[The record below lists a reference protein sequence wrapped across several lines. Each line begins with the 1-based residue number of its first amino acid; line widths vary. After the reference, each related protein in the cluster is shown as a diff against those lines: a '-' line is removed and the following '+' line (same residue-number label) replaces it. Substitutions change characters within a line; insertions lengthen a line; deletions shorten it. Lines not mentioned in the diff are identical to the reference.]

1 MATQQGEELLADPY
15 AASSTSAGKGLSSS
29 VPSLPPGGG
38 WAATEQLQLP
48 KGVASSEQPDFLFPE
63 NYDTDFRRSWGER
76 LTFHAGSAY
85 LVGMLTGSVHG
96 VGVGMRE
103 SVGERQ
109 RIRVNAVLNSW
120 AKRGPGLGNSLGC
133 LAMMTSIFESIAYNA
148 RGTDDILNPVGAAAF
163 TGAIFKSQ
171 AGPRI
176 AGATALGLGAMAAVG
191 TFVSK
196 ELTSR
201 GML

>member
-1 MATQQGEELLADPY
+1 MQPVARDV
-15 AASSTSAGKGLSSS
+15 
-29 VPSLPPGGG
+29 VPSLLIGC
-38 WAATEQLQLP
+38 AIALTESATGSTRTRAVP
-48 KGVASSEQPDFLFPE
+48 KGIGGADQPDFLFDE
-63 NYDTDFRRSWGER
+63 NYDTSFRRSWGER

-85 LVGMLTGSVHG
+85 LLGMMAGSVHG
-96 VGVGMRE
+96 VGVGLRD

-120 AKRGPGLGNSLGC
+120 AKSGPGLGNSLGC
-133 LAMMTSIFESIAYNA
+133 IAMMTSLFESIAYNA
-148 RGTDDILNPVGAAAF
+148 RGTDDILNPVGAAAL

-191 TFVSK
+191 SFVTK